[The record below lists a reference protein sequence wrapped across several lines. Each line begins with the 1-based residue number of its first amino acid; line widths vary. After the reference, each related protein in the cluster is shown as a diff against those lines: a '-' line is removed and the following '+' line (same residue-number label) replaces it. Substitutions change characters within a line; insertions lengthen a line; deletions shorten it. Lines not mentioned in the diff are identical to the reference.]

1 MRDRAGSGHRGSAD
15 AVGERQRGARVTAP
29 AERASRR
36 SGRRRG
42 GSASGGAASGGAAAA
57 PLLRLLRTE
66 LRTEP
71 RRPRTLVTLGV
82 LALVPLLIAIGVTTL
97 GTAGDAL
104 SGAPGPG
111 PGPGLIAAVTA
122 NGLMLPVAALRIALI
137 LLLPLGICIAA
148 ADALAGEAAHGTLRG
163 LLLAPV
169 SRPRLVGIKAF
180 GVLMVAVLEVAAVTV
195 VGLLAGV
202 CIVGGGGTMLTLSGT
217 SVGLGSALARVALAA
232 CWTLLQI
239 AAVGAVALAVSAL
252 TDHPLVVLATVLGGA
267 LVFGVLNAIPSLNW
281 LRPVLLTSGWSSLV
295 DLLRDPVPTDGLV
308 HSTLVAAGYLVVGLA
323 VAVAATRR
331 RES

>member
-1 MRDRAGSGHRGSAD
+1 
-15 AVGERQRGARVTAP
+15 VTAP

-66 LRTEP
+66 LRTEL

-111 PGPGLIAAVTA
+111 PGLIAAVTA
-122 NGLMLPVAALRIALI
+122 NGLMLPVTALRVALI

-232 CWTLLQI
+232 GWTLLQI

-323 VAVAATRR
+323 VAVVATRR

>member
-1 MRDRAGSGHRGSAD
+1 MLTMSTVLDRK
-15 AVGERQRGARVTAP
+15 RQGRLGQDYFAYF
-29 AERASRR
+29 ASPYGVSRT
-36 SGRRRG
+36 
-42 GSASGGAASGGAAAA
+42 
-57 PLLRLLRTE
+57 LLRVIGEFVIERWSAIQQV
-66 LRTEP
+66 R
-71 RRPRTLVTLGV
+71 RDVRPRIKRDWKY
-82 LALVPLLIAIGVTTL
+82 ALVRSYATVIQLDLQ
-97 GTAGDAL
+97 
-104 SGAPGPG
+104 
-111 PGPGLIAAVTA
+111 
-122 NGLMLPVAALRIALI
+122 
-137 LLLPLGICIAA
+137 
-148 ADALAGEAAHGTLRG
+148 
-163 LLLAPV
+163 
-169 SRPRLVGIKAF
+169 
-180 GVLMVAVLEVAAVTV
+180 VAAVTV

-232 CWTLLQI
+232 GWTLLQI

-281 LRPVLLTSGWSSLV
+281 LAPVLLTSGWSSLT

-308 HSTLVAAGYLVVGLA
+308 HSALVAAGYLVVGLA